1 MTIKDTRYKLQK
13 LNMALRNADLNQFQP
28 RMRALTDFLGE
39 NKYCKEL
46 TSQLDRDD
54 PRYEGWTI
62 NALAKRDINLNL
74 SEDQRA
80 SLGFQAINHFIGK
93 GSNEIIGVTTF
104 LTSDSHLNSHV
115 RAFYD
120 TFTEPLCDWL
130 GDRLENLEKLE
141 AEPKSLDE
149 EAEQLISRGNY
160 ILEKAEFDEYGRLI
174 EEYRNMETQW
184 VSEATH
190 LLEEHVGTESELYKS
205 FHRVGAGPVYP
216 LNSGLNE
223 EYKKKRIE
231 RFQSETGSRLAYLE
245 TLKKVVSKKKSN
257 SQQANIIPKVDIAK
271 QLTFIRGKKLKEIVS
286 RDLYEAQLC
295 MDCSHKSVVILC
307 GGVVEAVLIYR
318 LSQGKRK
325 TNAITQFRK
334 QYPKAKNLSDINSW
348 SFEQLIN
355 IAKQVKLIDE
365 GIRLNL
371 HAIRNFRNFVHP
383 YREIKSTSSPDSHL
397 ATIAL
402 ESAMHLVGLN
412 KT

>member
-28 RMRALTDFLGE
+28 RMRALTDFLEE
-39 NKYCKEL
+39 NKHCKEL
-46 TSQLDRDD
+46 TAQLDRND

-62 NALAKRDINLNL
+62 NALTKRDINLNL
-74 SEDQRA
+74 SEEQRA

-93 GSNEIIGVTTF
+93 SSNEIIGVTTF
-104 LTSDSHLNSHV
+104 LTSDTHLNSHV

-130 GDRLENLEKLE
+130 G
-141 AEPKSLDE
+141 
-149 EAEQLISRGNY
+149 EQLESKEKEDIPPQTPIEEVEQLMSRGEEL
-160 ILEKAEFDEYGRLI
+160 LEKAEFDQYGHLLQEYEN
-174 EEYRNMETQW
+174 EETEWLSDAKR
-184 VSEATH
+184 
-190 LLEEHVGTESELYKS
+190 LLEEHVGIGDGLYKD
-205 FHRVGAGPVYP
+205 FNLVGTGAVYP
-216 LNSGLNE
+216 PDPK
-223 EYKKKRIE
+223 YKDKKIE
-231 RFQSETGSRLAYLE
+231 QFKSETGRRIAYLSSFKK
-245 TLKKVVSKKKSN
+245 TLVRNEKSKAQGNVV
-257 SQQANIIPKVDIAK
+257 PKEDITKILAFVK
-271 QLTFIRGKKLKEIVS
+271 GKKLKGVLV

-295 MDCSHKSVVILC
+295 MNCSYKSVVVLC
-307 GGVVEAVLIYR
+307 GGIVEAVLIYK

-325 TNAITQFRK
+325 ANAITQFRK
-334 QYPKAKNLSDINSW
+334 QYPKAKNSGDINSW

-412 KT
+412 K